1 MAIDNN
7 ILLESGTNEL
17 EVVEFIVGFN
27 DKRNRWVEQS
37 FGLNV
42 TKVREIIRMP
52 ELTSMPNLAFGI
64 NGVFNLRGQIVPVV
78 DLRKILYGR
87 NEDNTKCKM
96 IVTEFNQLWIGFIV
110 DNIHRI
116 HRISWT
122 EIDAPDTLNELDN
135 ENTTITG
142 IIKFSDRNILML
154 DVEKIIADIDP
165 NMAIETGATLERI
178 IEGKPIAVTAEDS
191 ITIRKM
197 ITERLTKAGF
207 DVKSF
212 SDGKSAW
219 EYLESLS
226 KSHKPEEN
234 IFRKCSIL
242 ITDIEMPNMD
252 GYTLTRR
259 VKADNILKKLPV
271 IIFSS
276 MINND
281 ILHKGAS
288 VGADAQLSKP
298 QIGELI
304 DTVSELIKS
313 SVSSQPTD

>member
-1 MAIDNN
+1 MALDNK

-17 EVVEFIVGFN
+17 EVVEFIISYPG
-27 DKRNRWVEQS
+27 RNNVKTSQS

-64 NGVFNLRGQIVPVV
+64 NGVFNLRGKIVPVV
-78 DLRKILYGR
+78 DLRKILYHR
-87 NEDNTKCKM
+87 EEDNSACKM
-96 IVTEFNQLWIGFIV
+96 IVAEFNMLWIGFIV
-110 DNIHRI
+110 DNVHRI
-116 HRISWT
+116 HRISWS
-122 EIDAPDTLNELDN
+122 EIEAPDTLNDLDS
-135 ENTTITG
+135 ENSTITG
-142 IIKFSDRNILML
+142 ILKFPDRNVLML

-165 NMAIETGATLERI
+165 NMAIETAVSLEKL

-197 ITERLTKAGF
+197 ITDRLSKAGF
-207 DVKSF
+207 EVHSF
-212 SDGKSAW
+212 NDGKSAW
-219 EYLESLS
+219 EHLDSIS
-226 KSHKPEEN
+226 KKVNEGEN
-234 IFRKCSIL
+234 LLKHASIVV
-242 ITDIEMPNMD
+242 TDIEMPGLD

-259 VKADNILKKLPV
+259 IKENNILKKLPV

-276 MINND
+276 MINTD
-281 ILHKGAS
+281 ILHKGTS

-304 DTVSELIKS
+304 ETVSELIKNS
-313 SVSSQPTD
+313 ALS

>member
-1 MAIDNN
+1 MAIDNK

-17 EVVEFIVGFN
+17 EVVEFIVGYT
-27 DKRNRWVEQS
+27 DKRSKWVEQS

-64 NGVFNLRGQIVPVV
+64 NGVFNLRGKIVPVV

-87 NEDNTKCKM
+87 QEDNVKCKM
-96 IVTEFNQLWIGFIV
+96 IVAEFNQLWIGFIV

-116 HRISWT
+116 HRISWS
-122 EIDAPDTLNELDN
+122 EIDAPETLNELDG
-135 ENTTITG
+135 ENSTITG

-165 NMAIETGATLERI
+165 NMAIETGASLEKI
-178 IEGKPIAVTAEDS
+178 IEGKPIAITAEDS

-197 ITERLTKAGF
+197 ITDRLTKAGF
-207 DVKSF
+207 EVKSF
-212 SDGKSAW
+212 SDGQTAW
-219 EYLESLS
+219 DFLEALS
-226 KSHKPEEN
+226 KSMQPDEN
-234 IFRKCSIL
+234 IYRKCSII
-242 ITDIEMPNMD
+242 ITDIEMPGMD
-252 GYTLTRR
+252 GYTLTR
-259 VKADNILKKLPV
+259 KIKNDNMLKKLPV

-276 MINND
+276 MINSD
-281 ILHKGAS
+281 ILHKGTS

-304 DTVSELIKS
+304 DTVSILIKS
-313 SVSSQPTD
+313 SIKT